1 MTNVGGAVAAAPLVV
16 TVTLNIAAAP
26 LVTCTLA
33 GTWQDAPTGAPEQ
46 TKFMVPE

>member
-16 TVTLNIAAAP
+16 TVTP